1 VTERRRIRASIISS
15 LHMTLRTKL
24 LLWFIV
30 LHLVFAGLAVVVLM
44 EHQNWLFVVEVSFV
58 VSIVISY
65 RMVNALFVPLE
76 LIRTGAELISERD
89 FTSRFVPVGQPEMDR
104 LIEIYN
110 AMIDRLRDERLAAEE
125 QQQLLQKIVEA
136 SPSGIVICDFNGA
149 IQQSNPAAQR
159 LLSEPAVSEALP
171 LLAAGESKLVTLAGA
186 RKLKI
191 WNAEFRDRGFAKT
204 FYLLEEMTE
213 ELRLTEK
220 TAYEKLI
227 RMMSHEVN
235 NSVGAVR
242 SLLESVLRYAEQIGP
257 DDRADFTNALTIAA
271 ARIES
276 LNRFMNGFADVVRLP
291 PPHPRDVSLA
301 DVFDDIATLL
311 RPELDQRRIVLRA
324 GIKRDETIR
333 VDQSQ
338 FEQVIIN
345 VIRNAMESIGEDG
358 EIAVTFSDRALTIS
372 DTGRGIDPAARDELF
387 TPFFTTKR
395 EGRGLGLTI
404 VSEILNNHRLPF
416 TLQNR
421 EGGGAEFRV
430 MFT

>member
-1 VTERRRIRASIISS
+1 VLWQDAAADREDP
-15 LHMTLRTKL
+15 MTLRTKL

-30 LHLVFAGLAVVVLM
+30 LHLVFAGLAVAVLM
-44 EHQNWLFVVEVSFV
+44 EHQNWLFAVELAFV
-58 VSIVISY
+58 ISIVISY
-65 RMVNALFVPLE
+65 RMVNALFVPME
-76 LIRTGAELISERD
+76 LIRTGAELINERD

-136 SPSGIVICDFNGA
+136 SPSGIVICDFDGA
-149 IQQSNPAAQR
+149 MQQANPAAQR
-159 LLSEPAVSEALP
+159 MLSEPAVAEALP
-171 LLAAGESKLVTLAGA
+171 SLSHGESKLITLAGA

-257 DDRADFTNALTIAA
+257 DDRGDFTNALTIAA

-276 LNRFMNGFADVVRLP
+276 LNRFMSGFADVVRLP
-291 PPHPRDVSLA
+291 APHPREVQLGP
-301 DVFDDIATLL
+301 VVDDIATLL
-311 RPELDQRRIVLRA
+311 RSELDQRRIALR
-324 GIKRDETIR
+324 INIERDAVIR

-338 FEQVIIN
+338 FEQVVIN
-345 VIRNAMESIGEDG
+345 VIRNAMESIREDG
-358 EIAVTFSDRALTIS
+358 EIAIVFKDRVLAVS

-416 TLQNR
+416 SLQNR
-421 EGGGAEFRV
+421 EGGGAEFRIT
-430 MFT
+430 FT

>member
-1 VTERRRIRASIISS
+1 
-15 LHMTLRTKL
+15 MTLRTKL
-24 LLWFIV
+24 LLWFIA
-30 LHLVFAGLAVVVLM
+30 LHLVFAGLAVVVLV
-44 EHQNWLFVVEVSFV
+44 EDQSWLFVVEVFFA

-65 RMVNALFVPLE
+65 RLITALFVPLE

-89 FTSRFVPVGQPEMDR
+89 FTSRFVPIGQPEMDR
-104 LIEIYN
+104 LIAIYN
-110 AMIDRLRDERLAAEE
+110 TMIDRLRDERLAAEE

-136 SPSGIVICDFNGA
+136 SPSGIVICDFEGD
-149 IQQSNPAAQR
+149 IQQTNPAAQR
-159 LLSEPAVSEALP
+159 LLSEPAVAEALP
-171 LLAAGESKLVTLAGA
+171 LVAPGESRLVTLAGA
-186 RKLKI
+186 RRLKV
-191 WNAEFRDRGFAKT
+191 WHAEFRDRGFAKT
-204 FYLLEEMTE
+204 FFVLKEMTE

-242 SLLESVLRYAEQIGP
+242 SLLESVLRYAEQVSP
-257 DDRADFTNALTIAA
+257 DDRSDFTNALTIAA

-276 LNRFMNGFADVVRLP
+276 LNRFMTGFADVVRLP
-291 PPHPRDVSLA
+291 PPHPRDVELA
-301 DVFDDIATLL
+301 VVVEDIATLL
-311 RPELDQRRIVLRA
+311 RPELDQRRIALRVDVA
-324 GIKRDETIR
+324 REAAVR

-338 FEQVIIN
+338 IEQVIIN
-345 VIRNAMESIGEDG
+345 VIRNAMESIGDGG
-358 EIAVTFSDRALTIS
+358 EIVVTFRGGVLSIA

-404 VSEILNNHRLPF
+404 VSEILTNHHLPF
-416 TLQNR
+416 TLQSR

-430 MFT
+430 TFTVALT

>member
-1 VTERRRIRASIISS
+1 
-15 LHMTLRTKL
+15 MTLRTKL

-44 EHQNWLFVVEVSFV
+44 ENQNWLFAVEVSFV
-58 VSIVISY
+58 ISIVISY
-65 RMVNALFVPLE
+65 RMVNALFVPME

-136 SPSGIVICDFNGA
+136 SPSGIVICDFNGNV
-149 IQQSNPAAQR
+149 QQANPAAQR
-159 LLSEPAVSEALP
+159 LLSEPAVAEALP
-171 LLAAGESKLVTLAGA
+171 SLAAGESKLLTLAGS

-242 SLLESVLRYAEQIGP
+242 SLLESVMRYAEQIGRE
-257 DDRADFTNALTIAA
+257 DRSDFTNALTIAA

-276 LNRFMNGFADVVRLP
+276 LNRFMTGFADVVRLP
-291 PPHPRDVSLA
+291 PPHPRDIELA
-301 DVFDDIATLL
+301 AVIDDIATLL
-311 RPELDQRRIVLRA
+311 RPELDQRRIVLR
-324 GIKRDETIR
+324 IDVIRDETIR
-333 VDQSQ
+333 ADQSQ

-345 VIRNAMESIGEDG
+345 VIRNAMESIGEGG
-358 EIAVTFSDRALTIS
+358 EIAVTFSNRALTIS

-416 TLQNR
+416 SLQNR

-430 MFT
+430 AFT

>member
-1 VTERRRIRASIISS
+1 
-15 LHMTLRTKL
+15 MTLRTKL

-30 LHLVFAGLAVVVLM
+30 LHLVFAGLAVVVLVD
-44 EHQNWLFVVEVSFV
+44 HQEWLFAVEVSFV
-58 VSIVISY
+58 ISIVISY
-65 RMVNALFVPLE
+65 RMVNALFVPME

-171 LLAAGESKLVTLAGA
+171 ALAPGESKLVTLAGA

-276 LNRFMNGFADVVRLP
+276 LNRFMSGFADVVRLP
-291 PPHPRDVSLA
+291 APHPRDVSLA
-301 DVFDDIATLL
+301 HVIDDIATLL
-311 RPELDQRRIVLRA
+311 RPELDQRRIALRVDVA
-324 GIKRDETIR
+324 RDAVIR
-333 VDQSQ
+333 ADQSQ

-358 EIAVTFSDRALTIS
+358 EIAVWFNADVLAVA

-430 MFT
+430 SFT

>member
-1 VTERRRIRASIISS
+1 
-15 LHMTLRTKL
+15 MTLRTKL
-24 LLWFIV
+24 LLWFIA

-44 EHQNWLFVVEVSFV
+44 NNQIWLFGVEVFFV

-65 RMVNALFVPLE
+65 RLVTALFVPLE
-76 LIRTGAELISERD
+76 LIRTGSELISERD

-125 QQQLLQKIVEA
+125 QQQLLLKIVEA
-136 SPSGIVICDFNGA
+136 SPSGIVICDFEGQ
-149 IQQSNPAAQR
+149 IQQANPAAQR
-159 LLSEPAVSEALP
+159 LLRELAVAEALP
-171 LLAAGESKLVTLAGA
+171 VVATGESKLVTLAGA
-186 RKLKI
+186 RRLKV
-191 WNAEFRDRGFAKT
+191 WHAEFRDRGFAKS

-242 SLLESVLRYAEQIGP
+242 SLLESVLRYAEQVSA
-257 DDRADFTNALTIAA
+257 DDRNDFIGALTIAA

-276 LNRFMNGFADVVRLP
+276 LNRFMTGFADVVRLP
-291 PPHPRDVSLA
+291 PPHPRDVELA
-301 DVFDDIATLL
+301 AVVGDIATLL
-311 RPELDQRRIVLRA
+311 RPELEQRRIAMSMDVAR
-324 GIKRDETIR
+324 ETIVR
-333 VDQSQ
+333 ADQRPL
-338 FEQVIIN
+338 EQVIIN
-345 VIRNAMESIGEDG
+345 VIRNAMESIGDGG
-358 EIAVTFSDRALTIS
+358 EISVAFRDGVLSVA
-372 DTGRGIDPAARDELF
+372 DTGHGIDPAARDELF

-404 VSEILNNHRLPF
+404 VSEILTNHHLPF

-421 EGGGAEFRV
+421 EGGAEFRV
-430 MFT
+430 TFT

>member
-1 VTERRRIRASIISS
+1 
-15 LHMTLRTKL
+15 MTLRTKL

-30 LHLVFAGLAVVVLM
+30 LHLVFAGLAVVVLI
-44 EHQNWLFVVEVSFV
+44 ENQNWLFAVEVSFV
-58 VSIVISY
+58 ISIVISY
-65 RMVNALFVPLE
+65 RMVNALFVPME

-136 SPSGIVICDFNGA
+136 SPSGIVICDFNGD

-159 LLSEPAVSEALP
+159 LLTEPAVSEALP
-171 LLAAGESKLVTLAGA
+171 LLGSGESKLVTLAGA

-257 DDRADFTNALTIAA
+257 DDRGDFTNALTIAA

-276 LNRFMNGFADVVRLP
+276 LNRFMSGFADVVRLP
-291 PPHPRDVSLA
+291 PPHPREVLLA
-301 DVFDDIATLL
+301 AVIDDIGTLL
-311 RPELDQRRIVLRA
+311 RPELDQRRIALRLDVA
-324 GIKRDETIR
+324 RDETIR

-358 EIAVTFSDRALTIS
+358 EIAVSFRDRELVVA

-404 VSEILNNHRLPF
+404 VSEVLNNHRLPF
-416 TLQNR
+416 SLQNR

-430 MFT
+430 TFT

>member
-1 VTERRRIRASIISS
+1 
-15 LHMTLRTKL
+15 MTLRTKL

-44 EHQNWLFVVEVSFV
+44 ENQNWLFAVEVTFV
-58 VSIVISY
+58 ISIVISY
-65 RMVNALFVPLE
+65 RMVNALFVPME

-125 QQQLLQKIVEA
+125 QQQLLRKLVEA

-171 LLAAGESKLVTLAGA
+171 LLAPGESKLVTLAGA

-276 LNRFMNGFADVVRLP
+276 LNRFMSGFADVVRLP
-291 PPHPRDVSLA
+291 PPHPRDVDLA
-301 DVFDDIATLL
+301 AVIDDIATLL
-311 RPELDQRRIVLRA
+311 RPELEQRRIAFRVDIA
-324 GIKRDETIR
+324 RDAVIR

-358 EIAVTFSDRALTIS
+358 EIAMSLNDGALTVA

-430 MFT
+430 TFT

>member
-1 VTERRRIRASIISS
+1 
-15 LHMTLRTKL
+15 MTLRTKL

-44 EHQNWLFVVEVSFV
+44 EHQNWLFVVELSFA

-149 IQQSNPAAQR
+149 IQQANPAAQR
-159 LLSEPAVSEALP
+159 LLSEPAVYEALP
-171 LLAAGESKLVTLAGA
+171 SLAVGESKLVTLAGA

-276 LNRFMNGFADVVRLP
+276 LNRFMSGFADIVRLP
-291 PPHPRDVSLA
+291 APHPREVSLA
-301 DVFDDIATLL
+301 NVFDDIATLL
-311 RPELDQRRIVLRA
+311 RPELDQRRIVLR
-324 GIKRDETIR
+324 IDVERDETIR

-358 EIAVTFSDRALTIS
+358 EITVTFRDNALS
-372 DTGRGIDPAARDELF
+372 FADTGRGIDPAARDELF

-430 MFT
+430 SFT

>member
-1 VTERRRIRASIISS
+1 
-15 LHMTLRTKL
+15 MTLRTKL

-44 EHQNWLFVVEVSFV
+44 EHQNWLFAAEVSFV

-65 RMVNALFVPLE
+65 RMVNALFLPMT

-171 LLAAGESKLVTLAGA
+171 LLAPGESKLVTLAGA

-257 DDRADFTNALTIAA
+257 DDRGDFTNALTIAA

-276 LNRFMNGFADVVRLP
+276 LNRFMSGFADVVRLP
-291 PPHPRDVSLA
+291 APHPRDVTPA
-301 DVFDDIATLL
+301 NVIDDIATLL
-311 RPELDQRRIVLRA
+311 RPEFDQRRIVLRIDVA
-324 GIKRDETIR
+324 SDAVIR

-358 EIAVTFSDRALTIS
+358 EIAVAFNDGVLTVA

-421 EGGGAEFRV
+421 EDGGAEFRV
-430 MFT
+430 TLT

>member
-1 VTERRRIRASIISS
+1 
-15 LHMTLRTKL
+15 MTLRTKL

-30 LHLVFAGLAVVVLM
+30 LHLVFAGLAVMVLL
-44 EHQNWLFVVEVSFV
+44 EYQEWLFVVELLFAISIV
-58 VSIVISY
+58 VSY
-65 RMVNALFVPLE
+65 RLVNALFLPME
-76 LIRTGAELISERD
+76 LIRTGAELMHERD

-110 AMIDRLRDERLAAEE
+110 GMIDRLRDERLAAEE

-136 SPSGIVICDFNGA
+136 SPSGIVICDFNGKIEQA
-149 IQQSNPAAQR
+149 NPAAAR
-159 LLSEPAVSEALP
+159 LLNEPAVAETLTSLP
-171 LLAAGESKLVTLAGA
+171 AGESKLITLAGA
-186 RKLKI
+186 RRLKV
-191 WNAEFRDRGFAKT
+191 WHAEFRDRGFAKT

-257 DDRADFTNALTIAA
+257 DDRGDFTNALTIAA

-276 LNRFMNGFADVVRLP
+276 LNRFMTGFADVVRLP
-291 PPHPRDVSLA
+291 PPHPRDVNLA
-301 DVFDDIATLL
+301 AVAADIATLL
-311 RPELDQRRIVLRA
+311 GPELEERRITLRVE
-324 GIKRDETIR
+324 IPPDTVVR

-338 FEQVIIN
+338 FEHVIIN
-345 VIRNAMESIGEDG
+345 VVRNGIESISNDG
-358 EIAVTFSDRALTIS
+358 QITIRWRDSVLSIADS
-372 DTGRGIDPAARDELF
+372 GPGIDPAARDELF

-395 EGRGLGLTI
+395 DGRGLGLTI
-404 VSEILNNHRLPF
+404 VSEILTNHHLPF
-416 TLQNR
+416 VLQNGD
-421 EGGGAEFRV
+421 GGGAEFRV
-430 MFT
+430 RFGPAEVRPL

>member
-1 VTERRRIRASIISS
+1 
-15 LHMTLRTKL
+15 MTLRTKL

-30 LHLVFAGLAVVVLM
+30 LHLALAAGAVLILM
-44 EHQNWLFVVEVSFV
+44 ERQEWLFAVELGFV

-65 RMVNALFVPLE
+65 RMVNALFVPME
-76 LIRTGAELISERD
+76 LIRTGAELINERD
-89 FTSRFVPVGQPEMDR
+89 FTSRFVPIGQPEMDR

-110 AMIDRLRDERLAAEE
+110 VMIDRLREERLGAEE
-125 QQQLLQKIVEA
+125 QQHLLQKIVEA
-136 SPSGIVICDFNGA
+136 SPSGIVICDFEGVV
-149 IQQSNPAAQR
+149 QQANPAAAR
-159 LLSEPAVSEALP
+159 LLREPAVAASLP
-171 LLAAGESKLVTLAGA
+171 SLESGQSRLITLAGA
-186 RKLKI
+186 RRLKI
-191 WNAEFRDRGFAKT
+191 WRTEFRDRGFAKT
-204 FYLLEEMTE
+204 FYLLEELTE

-257 DDRADFTNALTIAA
+257 DDRDDFTSALTIAA

-276 LNRFMNGFADVVRLP
+276 LNRFMTGFADVVRLP
-291 PPHPRDVSLA
+291 PPHPRDVDLGP
-301 DVFDDIATLL
+301 VVDDIGRLL
-311 RPELDQRRIVLRA
+311 RPELENHEITLRIDVPA
-324 GIKRDETIR
+324 GTRVR

-345 VIRNAMESIGEDG
+345 VIRNAVESIGDRG
-358 EIAVTFSDRALTIS
+358 EIAVLWRDGVLSIADS
-372 DTGRGIDPAARDELF
+372 GHGIDASAREEMF

-404 VSEILNNHRLPF
+404 VSEILTNHHLPF
-416 TLQNR
+416 SLTNR
-421 EGGGAEFRV
+421 EEGGAEFRV
-430 MFT
+430 TFGGGAVD

>member
-1 VTERRRIRASIISS
+1 
-15 LHMTLRTKL
+15 MTLRTKL

-44 EHQNWLFVVEVSFV
+44 EHQDWLFAVEVTFV
-58 VSIVISY
+58 ISIVISY
-65 RMVNALFVPLE
+65 RMVNALFVPME

-171 LLAAGESKLVTLAGA
+171 TLAPGESKLVTLAGA

-271 ARIES
+271 ARTES
-276 LNRFMNGFADVVRLP
+276 LNRFMSGFADVVRLP
-291 PPHPRDVSLA
+291 APHPRDVSLA
-301 DVFDDIATLL
+301 NVIDDIATLL
-311 RPELDQRRIVLRA
+311 RPELDQRRIALRVDVA
-324 GIKRDETIR
+324 RDAVIR
-333 VDQSQ
+333 ADQSQ

-345 VIRNAMESIGEDG
+345 VIRNAMESIREEG
-358 EIAVTFSDRALTIS
+358 EITVTFSDRILAVA

-430 MFT
+430 TFT

>member
-1 VTERRRIRASIISS
+1 
-15 LHMTLRTKL
+15 MTLRTKL

-44 EHQNWLFVVEVSFV
+44 EHQNWLFAVEVSFV
-58 VSIVISY
+58 ISIVISY
-65 RMVNALFVPLE
+65 RMVNALFVPIE
-76 LIRTGAELISERD
+76 LIRTGAELINERD

-136 SPSGIVICDFNGA
+136 SPSGIVICDFNGT
-149 IQQSNPAAQR
+149 IQQANPAAQR
-159 LLSEPAVSEALP
+159 LLSEPAVAAALP
-171 LLAAGESKLVTLAGA
+171 SLAAGESKLVTLAGA

-242 SLLESVLRYAEQIGP
+242 SLLESVLQYSQQIGP

-276 LNRFMNGFADVVRLP
+276 LNRFMTGFADVVRLP
-291 PPHPRDVSLA
+291 PPHPREVQLA
-301 DVFDDIATLL
+301 TVIDDIGTLL
-311 RPELDQRRIVLRA
+311 RPELEQRRIALRVD
-324 GIKRDETIR
+324 IKRDETIR
-333 VDQSQ
+333 ADQSQ

-345 VIRNAMESIGEDG
+345 VIRNAMESIRKDG
-358 EIAVTFSDRALTIS
+358 AIAVTFRDHVLTVA

-416 TLQNR
+416 SLQNR

-430 MFT
+430 TFT

>member
-1 VTERRRIRASIISS
+1 
-15 LHMTLRTKL
+15 MTLRTKL
-24 LLWFIV
+24 LLWFIA

-44 EHQNWLFVVEVSFV
+44 EHQSWLFVVETFFV

-65 RMVNALFVPLE
+65 RLVNALFVPME

-110 AMIDRLRDERLAAEE
+110 AMIDRLREERLAAEE

-136 SPSGIVICDFNGA
+136 SPSGIVICDFEGGV
-149 IQQSNPAAQR
+149 QQANPAAQR
-159 LLSEPAVSEALP
+159 LLSESVVAETLP
-171 LLAAGESKLVTLAGA
+171 SLAPGESRLITLAGA
-186 RKLKI
+186 RRLKV
-191 WNAEFRDRGFAKT
+191 WHAEFRDRGFAKT

-220 TAYEKLI
+220 SAYEKLI

-257 DDRADFTNALTIAA
+257 DDRNDFTNALTIAA

-276 LNRFMNGFADVVRLP
+276 LNRFMTGFADVVRLP
-291 PPHPRDVSLA
+291 PPHPRDVDLA
-301 DVFDDIATLL
+301 NVAGDIATLL
-311 RPELDQRRIVLRA
+311 RPELEQRRIALRIDVGPEA
-324 GIKRDETIR
+324 IVR

-358 EIAVTFSDRALTIS
+358 EIAVAWRDGVLSIADS
-372 DTGRGIDPAARDELF
+372 GRGIDPAARDELF

-404 VSEILNNHRLPF
+404 VSEILTNHHLPF

-430 MFT
+430 TLSA

>member
-1 VTERRRIRASIISS
+1 
-15 LHMTLRTKL
+15 
-24 LLWFIV
+24 
-30 LHLVFAGLAVVVLM
+30 
-44 EHQNWLFVVEVSFV
+44 
-58 VSIVISY
+58 
-65 RMVNALFVPLE
+65 MVNALFVPME

-104 LIEIYN
+104 LIGIYN

-136 SPSGIVICDFNGA
+136 SPSGIVICDFDGA
-149 IQQSNPAAQR
+149 MRDANPAAQR
-159 LLSEPAVSEALP
+159 LLSEPAVAETLP
-171 LLAAGESKLVTLAGA
+171 TLAPGESKLVTLAGA

-204 FYLLEEMTE
+204 FFLLEEMTE

-242 SLLESVLRYAEQIGP
+242 SLLESVLRYADQIGP
-257 DDRADFTNALTIAA
+257 DDRGDFANALTIAA

-276 LNRFMNGFADVVRLP
+276 LNRFMTGFADVVRLP
-291 PPHPRDVSLA
+291 APHPREVLLA
-301 DVFDDIATLL
+301 PIIDDIATLL
-311 RPELDQRRIVLRA
+311 RPELDQRRIALPIDVE
-324 GIKRDETIR
+324 RDAAIR

-338 FEQVIIN
+338 FEQVVIN
-345 VIRNAMESIGEDG
+345 VIRNAMESIHEEG
-358 EIAVTFSDRALTIS
+358 EIAITFKDRVLTVSDS
-372 DTGRGIDPAARDELF
+372 GRGIDPAARDELF

-404 VSEILNNHRLPF
+404 VSDILNNHRLPF

-421 EGGGAEFRV
+421 EDGGAEFRV
-430 MFT
+430 TFT

>member
-1 VTERRRIRASIISS
+1 
-15 LHMTLRTKL
+15 MTLRTKL
-24 LLWFIV
+24 LLWFIA

-44 EHQNWLFVVEVSFV
+44 EHQTWLFAVELFFAISV
-58 VSIVISY
+58 VISY
-65 RMVNALFVPLE
+65 RLVTALFVPLE
-76 LIRTGAELISERD
+76 LIRTGSELISERD
-89 FTSRFVPVGQPEMDR
+89 FTSRFVPIGQPEMDR

-136 SPSGIVICDFNGA
+136 SPSGIVICDFDGE
-149 IQQSNPAAQR
+149 IQQANPAARR
-159 LLSEPAVSEALP
+159 LLVEPAVAEALP
-171 LLAAGESKLVTLAGA
+171 LVTPGESRLVTLAGA
-186 RKLKI
+186 RRLKV
-191 WNAEFRDRGFAKT
+191 WHAEFRDRGFAKT
-204 FYLLEEMTE
+204 FFVLEEMTE

-242 SLLESVLRYAEQIGP
+242 SLLESVLRYAEQVSP
-257 DDRADFTNALTIAA
+257 DDRNDFTNALTIAA

-276 LNRFMNGFADVVRLP
+276 LNRFMTGFADVVRLP
-291 PPHPRDVSLA
+291 PPHPREVALA
-301 DVFDDIATLL
+301 TVVEDIAMLL
-311 RPELDQRRIVLRA
+311 RPELEQRRITLRMDVA
-324 GIKRDETIR
+324 RETAVR
-333 VDQSQ
+333 ADQSQ

-345 VIRNAMESIGEDG
+345 VLRNAMESIGHEG
-358 EIAVTFSDRALTIS
+358 EIAVLFRGGVLTIT
-372 DTGRGIDPAARDELF
+372 DTGHGIDPEARDELF

-404 VSEILNNHRLPF
+404 VSEILTNHHLPF

-430 MFT
+430 TFT

>member
-1 VTERRRIRASIISS
+1 
-15 LHMTLRTKL
+15 MTFRTKL
-24 LLWFIV
+24 LLWFTA
-30 LHLVFAGLAVVVLM
+30 LHLVFAGIAVVVLM
-44 EHQNWLFVVEVSFV
+44 EDQFWLFVVEVFFA
-58 VSIVISY
+58 VSVVISY
-65 RMVNALFVPLE
+65 RLVTALFVPLE

-110 AMIDRLRDERLAAEE
+110 AMVDRLREERLAAEE

-136 SPSGIVICDFNGA
+136 SPSGIVICDFDGGV
-149 IQQSNPAAQR
+149 QQANPAAKR
-159 LLSEPAVSEALP
+159 LLSEPAVAEALP
-171 LLAAGESKLVTLAGA
+171 SLAPGESRLVTLARA
-186 RKLKI
+186 RRLKV
-191 WNAEFRDRGFAKT
+191 WHAEFRDRGFAKT

-242 SLLESVLRYAEQIGP
+242 SLLESVLRYAEQVSLN
-257 DDRADFTNALTIAA
+257 DRDDFTNALTIAA

-276 LNRFMNGFADVVRLP
+276 LNRFMTGFADVVRLP
-291 PPHPRDVSLA
+291 PPHPREMELA
-301 DVFDDIATLL
+301 LVVEDLATLL
-311 RPELDQRRIVLRA
+311 RPELEQRHIALRVDVA
-324 GIKRDETIR
+324 RDANVR

-338 FEQVIIN
+338 FEQVVIN
-345 VIRNAMESIGEDG
+345 VIRNAMESIGDNG
-358 EIAVTFSDRALTIS
+358 EITVSWRAGVLSIA
-372 DTGRGIDPAARDELF
+372 DTGHGIDPAARDELF
-387 TPFFTTKR
+387 SPFFTTKR

-404 VSEILNNHRLPF
+404 VSEILTNHHLPF

-430 MFT
+430 TFT

>member
-1 VTERRRIRASIISS
+1 
-15 LHMTLRTKL
+15 MTLRTKL

-30 LHLVFAGLAVVVLM
+30 LHLVFAGLSVVMLL
-44 EHQNWLFVVEVSFV
+44 EHQEWLFVVEVSFV
-58 VSIVISY
+58 ISILISY
-65 RMVNALFVPLE
+65 RMVNALFVPME

-89 FTSRFVPVGQPEMDR
+89 FTSRFVPIGQPEMDR

-125 QQQLLQKIVEA
+125 QQHLLQKIVEA
-136 SPSGIVICDFNGA
+136 SPSGIVICDFQGK

-159 LLSEPAVSEALP
+159 MLSEPAVSEALP
-171 LLAAGESKLVTLAGA
+171 SLAPGESKLVTLAGA

-257 DDRADFTNALTIAA
+257 DDRGDFTNALTIAA

-276 LNRFMNGFADVVRLP
+276 LNRFMSGFADVVRLP
-291 PPHPRDVSLA
+291 APHPRKVELA
-301 DVFDDIATLL
+301 NVIDDIATLL
-311 RPELDQRRIVLRA
+311 RPELEQRRISLRIDVA
-324 GIKRDETIR
+324 RDATIR

-358 EIAVTFSDRALTIS
+358 EIAVSWREGVLSVA
-372 DTGRGIDPAARDELF
+372 DTGHGIDPAARDELF

-404 VSEILNNHRLPF
+404 VSEILNNHHLPF

-421 EGGGAEFRV
+421 AGGGAEFRV
-430 MFT
+430 TLT

>member
-1 VTERRRIRASIISS
+1 
-15 LHMTLRTKL
+15 MTLRTKL

-30 LHLVFAGLAVVVLM
+30 LHLVFAGLSVVVLM
-44 EHQNWLFVVEVSFV
+44 EHQEWLFAVEVAFV
-58 VSIVISY
+58 VSILISY
-65 RMVNALFVPLE
+65 RMVNALFVPME

-136 SPSGIVICDFNGA
+136 SPSGIVICDFDGRV
-149 IQQSNPAAQR
+149 QQANPAAQR
-159 LLSEPAVSEALP
+159 LLNEPAVSDALP
-171 LLAAGESKLVTLAGA
+171 SLAPGESKLVTLAGA

-220 TAYEKLI
+220 SAYEKLI

-276 LNRFMNGFADVVRLP
+276 LNRFMSGFADVVRLP
-291 PPHPRDVSLA
+291 APHPRDVDLTA
-301 DVFDDIATLL
+301 IINDISTLL
-311 RPELDQRRIVLRA
+311 RPELDQRRIALRVDIA
-324 GIKRDETIR
+324 NATVIR

-358 EIAVTFSDRALTIS
+358 EIAVAWRDGVLSVA
-372 DTGRGIDPAARDELF
+372 DTGHGIDPTARDEIF

-404 VSEILNNHRLPF
+404 VSEILTNHRLLF

-430 MFT
+430 TLT

>member
-1 VTERRRIRASIISS
+1 
-15 LHMTLRTKL
+15 MTLRTKL

-30 LHLVFAGLAVVVLM
+30 LHLVFAGLSVVMLL
-44 EHQNWLFVVEVSFV
+44 EHQEWLFVVEVSFV
-58 VSIVISY
+58 ISILISY
-65 RMVNALFVPLE
+65 RMVNALFVPME

-89 FTSRFVPVGQPEMDR
+89 FTSRFVPIGQPEMDR

-125 QQQLLQKIVEA
+125 QQHLLQKIVEA
-136 SPSGIVICDFNGA
+136 SPSGIVICDFQGG

-159 LLSEPAVSEALP
+159 MLSEPAVSEALP
-171 LLAAGESKLVTLAGA
+171 SLAPGESRLITLAGA

-257 DDRADFTNALTIAA
+257 DDRGDFTNALTIAA

-276 LNRFMNGFADVVRLP
+276 LNRFMSGFADVVRLP
-291 PPHPRDVSLA
+291 APNPRAVELA
-301 DVFDDIATLL
+301 NVIDDIATLL
-311 RPELDQRRIVLRA
+311 RPELEQRRISLRIDVA
-324 GIKRDETIR
+324 RNATIR

-358 EIAVTFSDRALTIS
+358 EIAVSWREGVLSVA
-372 DTGRGIDPAARDELF
+372 DTGHGIDPAARDELF

-404 VSEILNNHRLPF
+404 VSEILNNHHLPF

-430 MFT
+430 TLT

>member
-1 VTERRRIRASIISS
+1 
-15 LHMTLRTKL
+15 MTLRTKL

-30 LHLVFAGLAVVVLM
+30 LHLVFAGLAVVVLI
-44 EHQNWLFVVEVSFV
+44 EHQNWLFVVELSFV
-58 VSIVISY
+58 ISIVISY
-65 RMVNALFVPLE
+65 RMVNALFVPME

-110 AMIDRLRDERLAAEE
+110 AMIDRLRDERLATEE

-149 IQQSNPAAQR
+149 IQQANPAAQR

-204 FYLLEEMTE
+204 FFLLEEMTE

-276 LNRFMNGFADVVRLP
+276 LNRFMSGFADVVRLP
-291 PPHPRDVSLA
+291 RPHPRDVSLA
-301 DVFDDIATLL
+301 DVFDDLATLL
-311 RPELDQRRIVLRA
+311 RPELDQRRIVLRVD
-324 GIKRDETIR
+324 IKRDETIR

-358 EIAVTFSDRALTIS
+358 EIAVTFRDNALS
-372 DTGRGIDPAARDELF
+372 VADTGRGIDPAARDELF

-430 MFT
+430 TFT

>member
-1 VTERRRIRASIISS
+1 
-15 LHMTLRTKL
+15 MTLRTKL

-30 LHLVFAGLAVVVLM
+30 LHLVFAGLAVVVLI
-44 EHQNWLFVVEVSFV
+44 EHQEWLFVVEVTFV
-58 VSIVISY
+58 VSILISY

-89 FTSRFVPVGQPEMDR
+89 FTSRFVPIGQPEMDR

-149 IQQSNPAAQR
+149 IQQANPAAQR
-159 LLSEPAVSEALP
+159 LLNEPAVCEALP
-171 LLAAGESKLVTLAGA
+171 SLAVGESKLVTLAGA

-276 LNRFMNGFADVVRLP
+276 LNRFMSGFADVVRLP
-291 PPHPRDVSLA
+291 PPLPRDVSLA

-311 RPELDQRRIVLRA
+311 RPELDQRRIVLRVDVE
-324 GIKRDETIR
+324 RDATIR

-358 EIAVTFSDRALTIS
+358 EIAVAFRDNALS
-372 DTGRGIDPAARDELF
+372 VADTGRGIDPAARDELF

-430 MFT
+430 TFT